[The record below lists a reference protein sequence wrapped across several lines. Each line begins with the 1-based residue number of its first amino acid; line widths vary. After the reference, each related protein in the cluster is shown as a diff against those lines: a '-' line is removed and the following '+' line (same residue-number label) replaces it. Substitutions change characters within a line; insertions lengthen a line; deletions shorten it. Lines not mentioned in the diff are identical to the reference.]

1 MNIESLPE
9 KKQGCPAER
18 ERRRRNMGG
27 KFNMQRGKTWRVKL
41 PDGPV
46 FRGPRIVRSVVGVGV
61 GVETWPDLGMA
72 WLPSSVSP
80 CTCSRIYVN
89 RLWIRISIGIDRQF
103 DIV

>member
-61 GVETWPDLGMA
+61 GVETWAGPGYGMVA
-72 WLPSSVSP
+72 V
-80 CTCSRIYVN
+80 
-89 RLWIRISIGIDRQF
+89 IGQPMHLQQNLC
-103 DIV
+103 